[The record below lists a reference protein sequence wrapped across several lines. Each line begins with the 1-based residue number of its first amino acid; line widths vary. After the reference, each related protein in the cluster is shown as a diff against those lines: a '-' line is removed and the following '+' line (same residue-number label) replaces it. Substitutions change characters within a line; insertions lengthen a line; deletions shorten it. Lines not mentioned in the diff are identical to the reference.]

1 MAMYPLSCA
10 EGPMVSLRVVGVER
24 TILLAEN
31 EGHDLHWR
39 GELVQVLLSAVLFN
53 RSGGEV
59 PEKLRELYYDAPY
72 FPLLCHF
79 LKS

>member
-1 MAMYPLSCA
+1 M
-10 EGPMVSLRVVGVER
+10 SLRVVGVER

-59 PEKLRELYYDAPY
+59 PEKLRELYDAPY

-79 LKS
+79 RKS

>member
-1 MAMYPLSCA
+1 
-10 EGPMVSLRVVGVER
+10 MVSLRVVGVER

-59 PEKLRELYYDAPY
+59 SDE
-72 FPLLCHF
+72 
-79 LKS
+79 